1 MSNPQ
6 PTMTDEITYC
16 AVHPDRETSLR
27 CNKCERYMCPEC
39 AVQTPVGYRCKQCV
53 RQQEDKFFSAS
64 QWDYIIVFGVSALLT
79 GIGAAIVAWIG
90 LPLLFIL
97 ILGLPIGGAIA
108 EATLRATQRR
118 RGRRS
123 NVIAVAGAVVG
134 GIIGGFARIYLLYM
148 SLAREVSEGLPPGQS
163 IPAPPLEILFQ
174 GVFNDISL
182 ILFIAMVAI
191 AVYGRFQMKI

>member
-1 MSNPQ
+1 MNDLQ
-6 PTMTDEITYC
+6 PVMADEVTYC

-27 CNKCERYMCPEC
+27 CNKCNRYMCPEC

-53 RQQEDKFFSAS
+53 RQQEDKFFNAS
-64 QWDYIIVFGVSALLT
+64 EWDYIIVFAVSAILT
-79 GIGAAIVAWIG
+79 GIGAAIVSAIG

-97 ILGLPIGGAIA
+97 ILGLPIGGVIA

-123 NVIAVAGAVVG
+123 NVVAVSGVVVG
-134 GIIGGFARIYLLYM
+134 GIVGGIARIYLLYM
-148 SLAREVSEGLPPGQS
+148 SLAREVGAGLPPGQAV
-163 IPAPPLEILFQ
+163 PAPPLEILFS
-174 GVFNDISL
+174 GVFNDLSL
-182 ILFIAMVAI
+182 ILFIVMVAI

>member
-1 MSNPQ
+1 MNDLQ
-6 PTMTDEITYC
+6 PAMTDELTYC

-27 CNKCERYMCPEC
+27 CNKCNRYMCPEC
-39 AVQTPVGYRCKQCV
+39 AVPTPVGYRCKQCV
-53 RQQEDKFFSAS
+53 RQHEDKFFNAS
-64 QWDYIIVFGVSALLT
+64 EWDYVIVFAVSAILT
-79 GIGAAIVAWIG
+79 GIGAAIVSAIG

-123 NVIAVAGAVVG
+123 NVVAVSGVIVG
-134 GIIGGFARIYLLYM
+134 GIVGSLAQIYLRYM
-148 SLAREVSEGLPPGQS
+148 NAVSEVMAGLPPGQS
-163 IPAPPLEILFQ
+163 VPTPPL
-174 GVFNDISL
+174 GVMFSSVFSDIGL
-182 ILFIAMVAI
+182 ILFIVMVAI

>member
-1 MSNPQ
+1 MSEPQ
-6 PTMTDEITYC
+6 PTMTDELTYC

-27 CNKCERYMCPEC
+27 CNKCNRYMCPEC

-53 RQQEDKFFSAS
+53 RQQEDKFFVAS
-64 QWDYIIVFGVSALLT
+64 QWDYIIVFAVSAVLT
-79 GIGAAIVAWIG
+79 GIGAAIVSAIG

-97 ILGLPIGGAIA
+97 ILGLPIGGGIA

-123 NVIAVAGAVVG
+123 NVIAVAGVIVG
-134 GIIGGFARIYLLYM
+134 GIVGGFARIYLLYM
-148 SLAREVSEGLPPGQS
+148 DLARQVNASLPEQAV
-163 IPAPPLEILFQ
+163 PAPPLNILFQ
-174 GVFNDISL
+174 GVFNDLTL

-191 AVYGRFQMKI
+191 AVYGRFQMKL